1 MNFRDFI
8 LTLCVIFLTK
18 AYTQKTL
25 PTNPVPNKAQLA
37 WQKAELGAV
46 FHYDLHVF
54 DNKKY
59 RQTGTSGNRINPIPN
74 HQIFNP
80 QQLDTYQ
87 WIKAIKNC
95 LLYTSP
101 SPRD

>member
-8 LTLCVIFLTK
+8 LTLCVTFLTK

-25 PTNPVPNKAQLA
+25 PVNPIPNKAQLA

-54 DNKKY
+54 DKK
-59 RQTGTSGNRINPIPN
+59 
-74 HQIFNP
+74 
-80 QQLDTYQ
+80 
-87 WIKAIKNC
+87 K
-95 LLYTSP
+95 
-101 SPRD
+101 